1 MVNPSS
7 FPDSPIGR
15 QLKIG
20 VKRRVQV
27 LYFVLVVGQ
36 IVLQYDMKPRDE
48 KMRRVMSLSRWPP
61 RSRNR
66 FRFKGK
72 RPAETQRPQQLEAA
86 RMFKTR

>member
-7 FPDSPIGR
+7 FPDSPVGR
-15 QLKIG
+15 QLKIR

-66 FRFKGK
+66 FLI
-72 RPAETQRPQQLEAA
+72 QRQATSRNPKAS
-86 RMFKTR
+86 TT